1 VIGPARIVDA
11 LAHGKKA
18 AVEIDRLLAL
28 KSGRDPYAE
37 SLEKIKVT
45 MTLPEVV
52 TEQPMAEI
60 PKLSPEERI
69 KDFTAEVELG
79 FDEET
84 AKKECGRCLR
94 CDVSW
99 MAARDKSMAVAG

>member
-1 VIGPARIVDA
+1 
-11 LAHGKKA
+11 
-18 AVEIDRLLAL
+18 
-28 KSGRDPYAE
+28 
-37 SLEKIKVT
+37 
-45 MTLPEVV
+45 
-52 TEQPMAEI
+52 MAEI
-60 PKLSPEERI
+60 PKLDPKERI

-99 MAARDKSMAVAG
+99 MAARDKNMQVAG